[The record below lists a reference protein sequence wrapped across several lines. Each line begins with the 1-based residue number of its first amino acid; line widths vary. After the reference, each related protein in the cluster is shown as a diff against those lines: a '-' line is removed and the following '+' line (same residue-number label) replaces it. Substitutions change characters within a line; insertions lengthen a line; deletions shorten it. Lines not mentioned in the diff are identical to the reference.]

1 MNAMGKLILQ
11 VIDFFYPLFR
21 KIMPIQTFRYAACG
35 GFNTLLDIFIFFV
48 CYNYVFRKQL
58 VHIGSVVM
66 TPHIASLLTSFIL
79 TFPIGFY
86 LSSQVVFSSSVLR
99 GRVQLFR
106 YFLLVMACIA
116 LNYTFIKIFVEQLHI
131 YPTISKIMTTAIV
144 VTFSYFTQKHFTF
157 KSKTGAATKTIKIHL
172 PE

>member
-1 MNAMGKLILQ
+1 MGKYILQ
-11 VIDFFYPLFR
+11 FIDLFYPFFR
-21 KIMPIQTFRYAACG
+21 RLMPLQTFRYAACG
-35 GFNTLLDIFIFFV
+35 GFNTALDIFVFFLT
-48 CYNYVFRKQL
+48 YNYLFKKQNVDLGRL
-58 VHIGSVVM
+58 VMS
-66 TPHIASLLTSFIL
+66 PHIASFAAAFLV

-86 LSSQVVFSSSVLR
+86 LSRYVVFTSSNLR

-131 YPTISKIMTTAIV
+131 YPTISKILTTVIV

-157 KSKTGAATKTIKIHL
+157 KTKPRSRTQTIKIHL
-172 PE
+172 PD